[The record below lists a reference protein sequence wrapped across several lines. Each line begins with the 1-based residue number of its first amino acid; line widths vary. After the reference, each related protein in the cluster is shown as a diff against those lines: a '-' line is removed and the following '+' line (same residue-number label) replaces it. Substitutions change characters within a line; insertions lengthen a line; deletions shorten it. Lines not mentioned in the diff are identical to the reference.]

1 MNKKIILLSCIMFII
16 VIGIFLLNYVNK
28 YNENELSSINGIFIA
43 DGTQHKFIIGYENG
57 QFIYANN
64 TKPLYLNLYKNGN
77 YKIEMENFIETG
89 TYSLNNDKLFLK
101 NKDGLITEN
110 CVLKNN
116 NELHCD
122 KYASLYIKQ

>member
-1 MNKKIILLSCIMFII
+1 MKKSLILSLCIII
-16 VIGIFLLNYVNK
+16 VAVVVVFFVNYVNRDND
-28 YNENELSSINGIFIA
+28 NEVFSINGVFIA

-57 QFIYANN
+57 EYIYANN

-77 YKIEMENFIETG
+77 YKLEMDDFIETG
-89 TYSLNNDKLFLK
+89 MYSLNNDKLVLK

-110 CVLKNN
+110 CILKNE

-122 KYASLYIKQ
+122 KYASIYIKQ